1 MESEATDGGA
11 LQIKHRVTQHGSG
24 ATDLAVAALSH
35 RQLQQGAIRLLR
47 HHLQPHW
54 LAGPSLQRHT
64 GPPASQGFRLEM
76 APHPHPISARMAVA
90 GMGEAQREGTVVG
103 QQQRA
108 PAVGIQPTHRV
119 QAAAL
124 TQTGGKQIE
133 HGGTALR
140 VVTGADHPHRFVQQD
155 QQRRR
160 PGREGAAID
169 RDPIDPDIG
178 PVPQPGGGAV
188 HAHSA
193 LAQQVFGPAAGAEA
207 GSRDQLLQLLPPGRG
222 ELSGRRN
229 HGPERGGSNSTSSF
243 PPGGTAAGPIGARA
257 DRFRERVVSYETRRF
272 LNSSFPPYRP
282 LRTMPSVTLAGSA
295 ALGLSADLVRSYL
308 RDIGRVPLLSHEQ
321 EITLG
326 RQVQE
331 LMALEEMEE
340 ELRLRLGEAPS
351 QEALAQAVGLSVP
364 LLKRRLQAG
373 RRAKERMVAA
383 NLRLVVSVAKK
394 YTKRNMELLDLIQ
407 EGTIGLVRGVEKFD
421 PTRGYKFS
429 TYAYW
434 WIRQGIT
441 RAIAEKSRSI
451 RLPIHIT
458 ETLNKLKKGQREL
471 SQELGRTPTITELAA
486 AVELPEEEVKDL
498 LFRARQPVSLETKV
512 GDGEDTELL
521 DLLAGEGAGPDEV
534 VAGECLR
541 GDLRALLEQLPELQG
556 RVLRLRYGMEGE
568 EPMSLTGIARTL
580 GLSRDKTRNL
590 ERRAL
595 EQIRSR
601 SQELHAYLAA

>member
-1 MESEATDGGA
+1 MA
-11 LQIKHRVTQHGSG
+11 
-24 ATDLAVAALSH
+24 
-35 RQLQQGAIRLLR
+35 
-47 HHLQPHW
+47 
-54 LAGPSLQRHT
+54 
-64 GPPASQGFRLEM
+64 PPA
-76 APHPHPISARMAVA
+76 
-90 GMGEAQREGTVVG
+90 
-103 QQQRA
+103 
-108 PAVGIQPTHRV
+108 RV
-119 QAAAL
+119 
-124 TQTGGKQIE
+124 
-133 HGGTALR
+133 
-140 VVTGADHPHRFVQQD
+140 
-155 QQRRR
+155 
-160 PGREGAAID
+160 
-169 RDPIDPDIG
+169 
-178 PVPQPGGGAV
+178 
-188 HAHSA
+188 
-193 LAQQVFGPAAGAEA
+193 
-207 GSRDQLLQLLPPGRG
+207 
-222 ELSGRRN
+222 
-229 HGPERGGSNSTSSF
+229 
-243 PPGGTAAGPIGARA
+243 
-257 DRFRERVVSYETRRF
+257 
-272 LNSSFPPYRP
+272 
-282 LRTMPSVTLAGSA
+282 MPSIDG
-295 ALGLSADLVRSYL
+295 DLVRSYL

-331 LMALEEMEE
+331 LMALEEMRE
-340 ELRLRLGEAPS
+340 ELTMRSGGEEPSEAQLAEAAGLAP
-351 QEALAQAVGLSVP
+351 AQ
-364 LLKRRLQAG
+364 LKRRLQGG

-441 RAIAEKSRSI
+441 RAIAEKSRTI

-458 ETLNKLKKGQREL
+458 ETLNKLKKAQREL
-471 SQELGRTPTITELAA
+471 SQELGRTPTVGELAVA
-486 AVELPEEEVKDL
+486 AELPEEEVKDL
-498 LFRARQPVSLETKV
+498 LCRARQPVSLETKV

-521 DLLAGEGAGPDEV
+521 DLLAGEGAGPEEM

-541 GDLRALLEQLPELQG
+541 GDLRELLEQLPELQE

-601 SQELHAYLAA
+601 SRELQAYLSA

>member
-1 MESEATDGGA
+1 
-11 LQIKHRVTQHGSG
+11 
-24 ATDLAVAALSH
+24 
-35 RQLQQGAIRLLR
+35 
-47 HHLQPHW
+47 
-54 LAGPSLQRHT
+54 
-64 GPPASQGFRLEM
+64 
-76 APHPHPISARMAVA
+76 
-90 GMGEAQREGTVVG
+90 
-103 QQQRA
+103 
-108 PAVGIQPTHRV
+108 
-119 QAAAL
+119 
-124 TQTGGKQIE
+124 
-133 HGGTALR
+133 
-140 VVTGADHPHRFVQQD
+140 
-155 QQRRR
+155 
-160 PGREGAAID
+160 
-169 RDPIDPDIG
+169 
-178 PVPQPGGGAV
+178 
-188 HAHSA
+188 
-193 LAQQVFGPAAGAEA
+193 
-207 GSRDQLLQLLPPGRG
+207 
-222 ELSGRRN
+222 
-229 HGPERGGSNSTSSF
+229 
-243 PPGGTAAGPIGARA
+243 
-257 DRFRERVVSYETRRF
+257 
-272 LNSSFPPYRP
+272 
-282 LRTMPSVTLAGSA
+282 MPSIDG
-295 ALGLSADLVRSYL
+295 DLVRSYL

-331 LMALEEMEE
+331 LMALEEMRE
-340 ELRLRLGEAPS
+340 ELTMRSGGEEPSEAQLAEAAGLAP
-351 QEALAQAVGLSVP
+351 AQ
-364 LLKRRLQAG
+364 LKRRLQGG

-441 RAIAEKSRSI
+441 RAIAEKSRTI

-458 ETLNKLKKGQREL
+458 ETLNKLKKAQREL
-471 SQELGRTPTITELAA
+471 SQELGRTPTVGELAVA
-486 AVELPEEEVKDL
+486 AELPEEEVKDL
-498 LFRARQPVSLETKV
+498 LCRARQPVSLETKV

-521 DLLAGEGAGPDEV
+521 DLLAGEGAGPDEM

-541 GDLRALLEQLPELQG
+541 GDLRELLEQLPELQE

-601 SQELHAYLAA
+601 SRELQAYLSA